1 MAVILGI
8 DPGSRITGFGVIS
21 SEGSSLRYIASG
33 CVRLSGDDL
42 SDRLRQIFESV
53 NEVIKTH
60 QPTECAVEQVFM
72 SRNASSA
79 LKLGHARGAAIV
91 AAVQAE
97 VAVFEY
103 SARQVKQA
111 VVGSGA
117 AQKAQVQ
124 HMVQRLLSLSAAPQE
139 DAADAL
145 AAALCHAHTNANLLR
160 MAGSSK
166 HRRGRIR

>member
-1 MAVILGI
+1 MAIILGI

-21 SEGSSLRYIASG
+21 SGGSTLQYIASG
-33 CVRLSGDDL
+33 CVKLSGDDL
-42 SDRLRQIFESV
+42 PGRLHQIFEAV
-53 NEVIKTH
+53 TEVIETH
-60 QPTECAVEQVFM
+60 KPTECAVEQVFM

-91 AAVQAE
+91 AAVQAD
-97 VAVFEY
+97 VDVYEY

-160 MAGSSK
+160 MAGTSK
-166 HRRGRIR
+166 HRRGRVR